1 MFLINGVL
9 WLVALPFRIVLWL
22 VSLTVW
28 TISLPV
34 RIAWGVVS
42 FIGIGRLLT
51 LGLLGAAGY
60 ALWRLVSDDEA
71 PAPVAPPIDLVNVV
85 APAQSQATATAS
97 ST

>member
-1 MFLINGVL
+1 ML
-9 WLVALPFRIVLWL
+9 FR
-22 VSLTVW
+22 S
-28 TISLPV
+28 ISLPV
-34 RIAWGVVS
+34 RLAWGVVS
-42 FIGIGRLLT
+42 FISIGRLLT

-71 PAPVAPPIDLVNVV
+71 PAPVAPPIDPVNVV

>member
-1 MFLINGVL
+1 MFLINSVL

-34 RIAWGVVS
+34 RLAWGVMS

-71 PAPVAPPIDLVNVV
+71 PAPVAPPIDPVNVV

>member
-34 RIAWGVVS
+34 RLAWGVVS
-42 FIGIGRLLT
+42 FIGIGRLL
-51 LGLLGAAGY
+51 LSL
-60 ALWRLVSDDEA
+60 
-71 PAPVAPPIDLVNVV
+71 IHI
-85 APAQSQATATAS
+85 
-97 ST
+97 

>member
-34 RIAWGVVS
+34 RLAWGVMS

-71 PAPVAPPIDLVNVV
+71 PAPVAPPIDPVNVV